1 MSEDDETPIPLEGA
15 EEEDLA
21 SLPVEGEETPAS
33 EQPSRK
39 IQAIGSAGVTRQA
52 RKKQFERVPNL
63 TGTGAIR
70 CRVFHSKITIAAME
84 HMTETINDWLDGE
97 GIEVKHVNQVVGI
110 MEGKTP
116 EPNVIVTVWY

>member
-1 MSEDDETPIPLEGA
+1 MSKDDEAPIPL

-39 IQAIGSAGVTRQA
+39 IQAIGSAAITRQA
-52 RKKQFERVPNL
+52 RKKQFEHVPNL

-70 CRVFHSKITIAAME
+70 CRVFHSKITIVAME
-84 HMTETINDWLDGE
+84 HMTEMINDWLDGE
-97 GIEVKHVNQVVGI
+97 GVEVKHVNQVVGI